1 MGAGELMI
9 LHGTPVLTYHGLAC
23 EQQQGM
29 SLRERKY
36 WVPPVRFR
44 EQLAVLGQEHY
55 ECMTVSRFWVTP
67 GAAGSRKSV
76 VLTFDDG
83 RISDYEIAF
92 PALMEAGLPATFFV
106 NTASIGAP
114 GHVTWP
120 QIREMSQ
127 AGMSFQSHSHNHL
140 YLSPLPIPE
149 LRYQLEYSKRMLE
162 DQLGAAV
169 AFLAAPYGDLSK
181 SVIAGALEAGYSA
194 VCCGYSWPAQSG
206 SETISRPVIYGTT
219 TVADFRCLA
228 SRDPFFY
235 CARAV
240 RSALLYVPKECV
252 LKARRS
258 LERGIQRATA

>member
-1 MGAGELMI
+1 MI

-23 EQQQGM
+23 EQQPGI

-55 ECMTVSRFWVTP
+55 ECMTLSRFWVTP
-67 GAAGSRKSV
+67 RAAASRKSV

-92 PALMEAGLPATFFV
+92 PALMEAELPATFFV
-106 NTASIGAP
+106 NTASVGAP

-127 AGMSFQSHSHNHL
+127 AGMSFQSHSHHHL
-140 YLSPLPIPE
+140 YLSALPIPE

-162 DQLGAAV
+162 DQLGAV
-169 AFLAAPYGDLSK
+169 VQFLAVPYGDTNKVVLRT
-181 SVIAGALEAGYSA
+181 ALGLGYSA
-194 VCCGYSWPAQSG
+194 MCASHNWPAQPESL
-206 SETISRPVIYGTT
+206 SVNRIVVYGTT
-219 TVADFRCLA
+219 TEREFQRLVN
-228 SRDPFFY
+228 RDPFFY
-235 CARAV
+235 WRRAI
-240 RSALLYVPKECV
+240 RTGLLYLPKE
-252 LKARRS
+252 LLRASRKIRARVAQDVS
-258 LERGIQRATA
+258 V